1 MQSEKNWDFNTSH
14 VSINQR
20 LHRDCEHQEAIS
32 IHLMFLLIG
41 SGSLPKFLDANFNTS
56 HVSINRVPSAITAF
70 CFWKFNT
77 SHVSINRGSSRTS
90 QQHRKISIHLM
101 FLLIRDSLEA
111 ALLGK
116 ISIHLMFL
124 LITPQPIKTS
134 TSSTISIHLMFLL
147 IIVYPQIAVTGL
159 GFQYISCF
167 Y

>member
-77 SHVSINRGSSRTS
+77 SHVSINLAPTDANYRYT
-90 QQHRKISIHLM
+90 
-101 FLLIRDSLEA
+101 LE
-111 ALLGK
+111 
-116 ISIHLMFL
+116 
-124 LITPQPIKTS
+124 
-134 TSSTISIHLMFLL
+134 
-147 IIVYPQIAVTGL
+147 
-159 GFQYISCF
+159 FQYISCF

>member
-1 MQSEKNWDFNTSH
+1 MQAD
-14 VSINQR
+14 
-20 LHRDCEHQEAIS
+20 D
-32 IHLMFLLIG
+32 
-41 SGSLPKFLDANFNTS
+41 
-56 HVSINRVPSAITAF
+56 
-70 CFWKFNT
+70 FNT

>member
-56 HVSINRVPSAITAF
+56 HVSINLVPTDANYRYT
-70 CFWKFNT
+70 
-77 SHVSINRGSSRTS
+77 
-90 QQHRKISIHLM
+90 
-101 FLLIRDSLEA
+101 LE
-111 ALLGK
+111 
-116 ISIHLMFL
+116 
-124 LITPQPIKTS
+124 
-134 TSSTISIHLMFLL
+134 
-147 IIVYPQIAVTGL
+147 
-159 GFQYISCF
+159 FQYISCF